1 MRRYLLVGCVAFLSV
16 VFSLQAVQGA
26 FSVKVSVKKKA
37 AKSAA
42 KGPIVVSLTLDGEY
56 REGPGSPGIFGDLE
70 PSLGDIVRRLDA
82 AAADKDVSAVWLKIN
97 DLAVG
102 RAKIFELQGAI
113 ARLRKAGKPVYAEL
127 TSAGSGEY
135 MLASACDQIVMPP
148 CGVVVIPGV
157 RAEITFYKG
166 LLDKLGLE
174 FDVLKMGKYKGAAEP
189 FTRKDMS
196 PPLRESYESLVEDNY
211 QDMLGVIATNRKL
224 KDYQAKTYIDRGLFS
239 AEDAK
244 KAGLI
249 DQVLYS
255 DQLEDAIKQRLKS
268 DKIDVVTDYKKNKID
283 TDFSGLSGMIKLIE
297 ILAGG
302 KPSATSGKKPR
313 IAVVYAVGPI
323 MEGKGEKGMFSSEAV
338 GSTSTIAA
346 LRKAADDPK
355 VAAIVFRIDSP
366 GGSASASD
374 LIWRETVRIKKPIIA
389 SMGDVAGSGGYYIA
403 MGAKKI
409 YAAPCT
415 LTGSIGVIG
424 GKLVTRGLYDKIGLN
439 KEVIARGENSGAMS
453 SNQAFSPGERKVW
466 LEMLEDTYRRFVSKA
481 AEGRKMSYEKLHE
494 LAQGRVYTGM
504 TAKKLGLVD
513 EIGTLQDAIC
523 AAKTSAGLSADADV
537 DLLVLP
543 EPKTF
548 FEQLFGD
555 PAAASDADSLV
566 SDGIRLLQ
574 QTKMLRKMLSERVL
588 MWMPY
593 EVQVK

>member
-1 MRRYLLVGCVAFLSV
+1 MRRYLLVGCVAFLTV
-16 VFSLQAVQGA
+16 FFSLQAVHGA
-26 FSVKVSVKKKA
+26 FGVKKKA
-37 AKSAA
+37 AKPAV
-42 KGPIVVSLTLDGEY
+42 KQPIVVSLALDGEY
-56 REGPGSPGIFGDLE
+56 PEGPGSPGIFGDLA
-70 PSLGDIVRRLDA
+70 PSLGDVIRRLDA
-82 AAADKDVSAVWLKIN
+82 AAADKDVAAVWLKIN

-102 RAKIFELQGAI
+102 RAKVFELQGAI
-113 ARLRKAGKPVYAEL
+113 ARLRKAKKPVYAEL
-127 TSAGSGEY
+127 TSAGPGEY
-135 MLASACDQIVMPP
+135 MLATACDQVVMPP

-196 PPLRESYESLVEDNY
+196 QPLRESYEAIVEDNY
-211 QDMLGVIATNRKL
+211 QNMLSVIATNRKL
-224 KDYQAKTYIDRGLFS
+224 KDYQVKTYVDRGLFS

-255 DQLEDAIKQRLKS
+255 DQLEDAIKQKLKS
-268 DKIDVVTDYKKNKID
+268 DKIDVVTDYKKSKID

-297 ILAGG
+297 ILTGG
-302 KPSATSGKKPR
+302 KPSATAGKKQK
-313 IAVVYAVGPI
+313 IAVVYAVGAI
-323 MEGKGEKGMFSSEAV
+323 VEGKGEQGMFSSEV
-338 GSTSTIAA
+338 ISSTSTIAA

-424 GKLVTRGLYDKIGLN
+424 GKLVTRGLYDKLGLN

-453 SNQAFSPGERKVW
+453 SSQPFSPGERKVW

-481 AEGRKMSYEKLHE
+481 AEGRKMSYDRLHE

-513 EIGTLQDAIC
+513 EIGTLEDAIC

-537 DLLVLP
+537 ELLVLP

-555 PAAASDADSLV
+555 PSAASDADSLV
-566 SDGIRLLQ
+566 SEGVHLLRQ
-574 QTKMLRKMLSERVL
+574 SKMLRKMLSQRVL
-588 MWMPY
+588 TWMPY